1 MQSGVLVLDKPE
13 GPSSAQVVE
22 RVKRILGAKK
32 VGHLGTL
39 DPFASGVLPMGVNE
53 GTKVAEILL
62 VAHKSYTGVVAL
74 GVETDTQDRTGK
86 VVKVSAL
93 PALSEGEIGRV
104 RTAFTGDLQQTPP
117 MYSALKSRG
126 TRLYRLARRG
136 ETVARA
142 AREIRVERLNLWRI
156 NEAEIG
162 FEIVCSKGTYVRT
175 LAADMGDFL
184 GCGAHL
190 KSLRRL
196 SCGTLTLEQAVS
208 PEQLERL
215 KEKNRVPLIPL
226 SDALGHVPKIAISA
240 DWLPRLRAGQQDM
253 LATLAPP
260 RGDEKLARLVDQRGI
275 LVALIQWM
283 DGETRVGW
291 RLHRVFS
298 SPFEA
303 PEGPAPYS

>member
-13 GPSSAQVVE
+13 GPSSAQVVGQ
-22 RVKRILGAKK
+22 VKRILGARK

-62 VAHKSYTGVVAL
+62 AAQKSYTGVLAL

-93 PALSEGEIGRV
+93 PALSEEQIARA
-104 RTAFTGDLQQTPP
+104 RTAFTGNLQQTPP

-126 TRLYRLARRG
+126 VRLYRLARRG
-136 ETVARA
+136 ETVTRPARA
-142 AREIRVERLNLWRI
+142 IRVERLDLWQI
-156 NEAEIG
+156 NQAEIG

-175 LAADMGDFL
+175 LAADIGSFF

-190 KSLRRL
+190 KTLRRL
-196 SCGTLTLEQAVS
+196 SCGALTLAQAVS
-208 PEQLERL
+208 PDELERL
-215 KEKNRVPLIPL
+215 KKNNRVPLIPL
-226 SDALGHVPKIAISA
+226 SDALSHVPKIPVGA
-240 DWLPRLRAGQQDM
+240 DWLPRLRKGQQDM
-253 LATLAPP
+253 LTILAAP
-260 RGDEKLARLVDQRGI
+260 REEETLARLVDQHGN

-283 DGETRVGW
+283 DRETQAGW
-291 RLHRVFS
+291 RLQRVFGASFEPGESPHRVR
-298 SPFEA
+298 
-303 PEGPAPYS
+303 